1 MIKSAEQV
9 GQTIKEQRTRM
20 KLTQEQLAARLQI
33 SSQAV
38 SKWEKG
44 ESYPD
49 IQQIGSLC
57 DVFGVSMDYLMNET
71 IQIREQKK
79 EYRVFEKIELDTCKV
94 EISDITTQPNFNIQ
108 LSILNNTGVEVA
120 LKPEFFLLLD
130 TNGNMIEPEKR
141 NVSNYDDVTL
151 ATLLLHKIPSFIPP
165 RSQVQV
171 SLTFSRIDGES
182 QLWINIPN
190 LLSGTYFVIH
200 SNAHKIYQS
209 YETNISLSRDE
220 LIDFYN
226 FRFFKGRDLQ
236 LGESFPK
243 ISKEIIDELIFD
255 KTPLFYRDHQQLFD
269 TDILQAV
276 ASVDD
281 FVDWNFTIRYVK
293 DPKVL
298 RDIVKKNY
306 KKIEE
311 ECASG
316 KCGIIKVDSF
326 QDYMDQ
332 EIVDFIILLRL
343 RYAKSYSKWTLE
355 YINEK
360 NIGKLKEDIVKL
372 DYIKNTELFETK
384 LSNKDVNQIIRESHI
399 IGLSEHTIFKL
410 KTHFKDQ
417 IEQETMDYLLSQ
429 LPIENIERLTKFK
442 QYMSHKAWLLKKEE
456 FFSNEQKKLDSLK
469 DTI

>member
-57 DVFGVSMDYLMNET
+57 DVFGVSMDFLMNDT
-71 IQIREQKK
+71 IHVQEQKK

-94 EISDITTQPNFNIQ
+94 EISDISTEPNFNIQ
-108 LSILNNTGVEVA
+108 LTILNNTGVEVI

-130 TNGNMIEPEKR
+130 INGNMIEPEKR
-141 NVSNYDDVTL
+141 NVSNYDDAVL

-165 RSQVQV
+165 RSQIQV
-171 SLTFSRIDGES
+171 TLTFSRIDGKS

-190 LLSGTYFVIH
+190 LLSGTYYVIH
-200 SNAHKIYQS
+200 TNAHKIYQT
-209 YETNISLSRDE
+209 YETNIRMSRDE
-220 LIDFYN
+220 LVDFYN
-226 FRFFKGRDLQ
+226 FRFFKGRDLK
-236 LGESFPK
+236 LGDNIPK

-255 KTPLFYRDHQQLFD
+255 KTPIFYRDNQQLFD

-276 ASVDD
+276 ASVND
-281 FVDWNFTIRYVK
+281 FVDWNFTIRYVQ

-298 RDIVKKNY
+298 RNIVKKNY

-311 ECASG
+311 ECAAG

-343 RYAKSYSKWTLE
+343 RYAKNYSKWTLE
-355 YINEK
+355 YINDK
-360 NIGKLKEDIVKL
+360 NIEKLKNDIVRL

-384 LSNKDVNQIIRESHI
+384 LSNKEVNQIIRESHI
-399 IGLSEHTIFKL
+399 IGLSEHSILKL

-417 IEQETMDYLLSQ
+417 IEQETMDFLLSK

-442 QYMSHKAWLLKKEE
+442 QYMSNKAWMLMKEE
-456 FFSNEQKKLDSLK
+456 FFSNEQKKLDDLRK
-469 DTI
+469 QI